1 MDSIGGQAL
10 IEGVLMK
17 SPTHIGIAVRNQNS
31 EIIVKREPYKSLTKK
46 YKVLSIPFIRGSI
59 VLGETMISGLKA
71 LNYSSDIAM
80 QKDGEEKSSFLS
92 LFCTMLLSIAVA
104 LLVFKLLPLG
114 ITQLVANANA
124 LFENR
129 FIFNLSE
136 GVIKIGILIGYVYA
150 ISFIPDIR
158 RVFQYHGAEHMVVN
172 AHEHNDLDNVRK
184 YSTVHVRCG
193 TSFIL
198 FVLGISILVYVF
210 LPTEISFVSK
220 YGLRILLLPL
230 IAGIAYELIRIS
242 PKYEKN
248 ILFQIFI
255 SPGLLVQKITTKEPD
270 EAQIEVAKAALK
282 AAL

>member
-31 EIIVKREPYKSLTKK
+31 EIIVRREPYKSLTKK

>member
-17 SPTHIGIAVRNQNS
+17 SPTHIGIAVRNQNG
-31 EIIVKREPYKSLTKK
+31 EIIIKREQYKSLTKK
-46 YKVLSIPFIRGSI
+46 YKVLGLPFIRGPV
-59 VLGETMISGLKA
+59 VLIETMVSGIKA
-71 LNYSSDIAM
+71 LNYSSDIAL
-80 QKDGEEKSSFLS
+80 QKDGEEKSSLFS
-92 LFCTMLLSIAVA
+92 LLGTIVLSIGMA
-104 LLVFKLLPLG
+104 LVLFKLLPLA

-129 FIFNLSE
+129 FVFNLSE
-136 GVIKIGILIGYVYA
+136 GVIKIGFLVGYVYA

-210 LPTEISFVSK
+210 LPTDISFVSK

-248 ILFQIFI
+248 ILFRIFI
-255 SPGLLVQKITTKEPD
+255 YPGLFVQKITTNEPD
-270 EAQIEVAKAALK
+270 DAQIEVAKAALK
-282 AAL
+282 AAI

>member
-80 QKDGEEKSSFLS
+80 QKDGEEESSFLS

>member
-46 YKVLSIPFIRGSI
+46 YKVLSIPFIRGSN

>member
-80 QKDGEEKSSFLS
+80 QKDGEEESSFLS

-150 ISFIPDIR
+150 ISFIPIFR
-158 RVFQYHGAEHMVVN
+158 RVFQYHGAEHIVVN

-255 SPGLLVQKITTKEPD
+255 SPGLLVQKITTKKPD

>member
-1 MDSIGGQAL
+1 
-10 IEGVLMK
+10 
-17 SPTHIGIAVRNQNS
+17 
-31 EIIVKREPYKSLTKK
+31 
-46 YKVLSIPFIRGSI
+46 
-59 VLGETMISGLKA
+59 GETMISGLKA

-80 QKDGEEKSSFLS
+80 QKDGEEESSFLS